1 MNGGDRRVLVVSD
14 DELLGDAVGEA
25 LRSGGYAVNRGSS
38 RAPVGRLLL
47 DTRPHV
53 PEFHA

>member
-25 LRSGGYAVNRGSS
+25 LRNGGYAVNREPS
-38 RAPVGRLLL
+38 RAPVGSTLRS
-47 DTRPHV
+47 T
-53 PEFHA
+53 